1 MPRTVLIAID
11 ASAAAHALLA
21 LAERYCQPQAH
32 ELHVLLAID
41 ATFAVHE
48 RPAAFTEQELDEFPA
63 ACEEQRQADQAM
75 AGALRRLREA
85 GFACKGTMLTQTPVE
100 AIVTQAATL
109 DCELIIMG
117 HRHLSRLGRLLD
129 PSISAKVIDQVSVP
143 VLVGVASGS
152 SDS

>member
-11 ASAAAHALLA
+11 ASVASHALLD
-21 LAERYCQPQAH
+21 LAERYCTPQAH
-32 ELHVLLAID
+32 AVHVVLAID
-41 ATFAVHE
+41 ATFAVHG
-48 RPAAFTEQELDEFPA
+48 RPAVFTEQELDDFPA
-63 ACEEQRQADQAM
+63 ACDEQRQADQAM

-85 GFACKGTMLTQTPVE
+85 GFACTGALLAQTPVE
-100 AIVTQAATL
+100 AIVTQATTL

-143 VLVGVASGS
+143 VLVGVA
-152 SDS
+152 

>member
-11 ASAAAHALLA
+11 ASVASHALLA
-21 LAERYCQPQAH
+21 LAERYCQPHAH

-41 ATFAVHE
+41 ATFAVHG
-48 RPAAFTEQELDEFPA
+48 RPAVFTEQELDEYPA
-63 ACEEQRQADQAM
+63 ACDEQRQADQAM

-85 GFACKGTMLTQTPVE
+85 GFACKGALLAQAPE
-100 AIVTQAATL
+100 DAIVAQAAAL

-129 PSISAKVIDQVSVP
+129 PSISAKVIDRVSVP
-143 VLVGVASGS
+143 VLVGVA
-152 SDS
+152 